1 MEQLAISEEAYEA
14 LVKSIFP
21 IILRKGMKATT
32 MDSVAAQLSMSKR
45 TLYEIF
51 ESKKGM
57 LVAVISYFHRQFHNR
72 AVEIFN
78 EAGSVI
84 EAIYRILQMHQQVM
98 QQGHPDFFR
107 DMDENYK
114 SLRHIYDEEQ
124 KNWNN
129 DIVTILRMGMK
140 QGVFRK
146 DVNYPVTIRLTR
158 LQMESLKRMEEFFP
172 SDITMAEAFDAISV
186 GFLRTIATA
195 EGIAILDRMRAEEP
209 PGKLRVSCLEEGEE

>member
-1 MEQLAISEEAYEA
+1 
-14 LVKSIFP
+14 
-21 IILRKGMKATT
+21 MKATT

-140 QGVFRK
+140 QGR
-146 DVNYPVTIRLTR
+146 
-158 LQMESLKRMEEFFP
+158 
-172 SDITMAEAFDAISV
+172 
-186 GFLRTIATA
+186 
-195 EGIAILDRMRAEEP
+195 RASRQIE
-209 PGKLRVSCLEEGEE
+209 GKLP